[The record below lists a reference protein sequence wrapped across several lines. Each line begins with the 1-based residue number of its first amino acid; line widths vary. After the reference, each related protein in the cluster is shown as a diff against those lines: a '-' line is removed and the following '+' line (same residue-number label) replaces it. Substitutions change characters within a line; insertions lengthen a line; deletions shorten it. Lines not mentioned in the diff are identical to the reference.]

1 MCSEDQ
7 LLGLVMS
14 YANTVIGVICSNCPA
29 ESVDAKRYFSAS
41 SRSMFFMTWG
51 NNLASSTMLASSPL
65 SATVSC
71 GPIIGSY

>member
-1 MCSEDQ
+1 
-7 LLGLVMS
+7 MS

-51 NNLASSTMLASSPL
+51 NNLASSTMLASSAFLPL